1 MLASPGDISSYFFY
15 WEENSLN
22 RYFVFFKRSQVWTH
36 LDNGSCPGQ
45 AIGVR
50 TRLEN
55 GLSGFIP
62 TKMISDKRISSPRD
76 RVKVRDTW
84 GYYRCQFIGRSA
96 ELNPMKAVYS
106 RNM

>member
-1 MLASPGDISSYFFY
+1 MLASSGDISSYFFCWE
-15 WEENSLN
+15 WEENSFN
-22 RYFVFFKRSQVWTH
+22 RYLVSLKRSQVWTH

-50 TRLEN
+50 TRLES

-76 RVKVRDTW
+76 RVKVLHTLVYD
-84 GYYRCQFIGRSA
+84 RCQFIVISG
-96 ELNPMKAVYS
+96 
-106 RNM
+106 

>member
-1 MLASPGDISSYFFY
+1 M
-15 WEENSLN
+15 
-22 RYFVFFKRSQVWTH
+22 WTH

-50 TRLEN
+50 TRLES

-76 RVKVRDTW
+76 RVKVRDT
-84 GYYRCQFIGRSA
+84 
-96 ELNPMKAVYS
+96 
-106 RNM
+106 